1 MTKESFRI
9 DKIDLSK
16 IVDSIMSNLFNPS
29 YNFANKMV
37 DNLIDAQ
44 ERISKF
50 PMDSIRYK
58 GAYLYRKNMKTNRHI
73 RSVGIEELSEDLV
86 EEFNTIIKFK
96 QQINLD
102 FQFIHT
108 HLVRL
113 IHLFGSNP
121 VLELLPQEIVS
132 ESWYKLNYIPTKVVV
147 PSEEISL
154 IYNQIKEKID
164 YYASTKLFY

>member
-1 MTKESFRI
+1 MTRDSFKI
-9 DKIDLSK
+9 DKLDLSK
-16 IVDSIMSNLFNPS
+16 ILDSIMSNLFDPS
-29 YNFANKMV
+29 YNFSNKMV

-50 PMDSIRYK
+50 PIDSISYK
-58 GAYLYRKNMKTNRHI
+58 GAYLYRKNTHTKRHI
-73 RSVGIEELSEDLV
+73 RSVGIEELSKDLV

-96 QQINLD
+96 QQVNLD

-121 VLELLPQEIVS
+121 VLKLLPQELVS
-132 ESWYKLNYIPTKVVV
+132 ERWYKLNYVPTKIVV
-147 PSEEISL
+147 PTEEISL